1 MFVNGN
7 ILKPSLVFVG
17 EAHPIIVK
25 HLEGSFLQI
34 YDTSSDN
41 DKRSSLFCHSFTDD
55 EKSFR
60 TFVPGPNVI
69 KLFCP

>member
-7 ILKPSLVFVG
+7 IFQPSLVFVG

-41 DKRSSLFCHSFTDD
+41 DKRSSLLCHIFSND
-55 EKSFR
+55 EKSFW
-60 TFVPGPNVI
+60 TFVPGLPDLG
-69 KLFCP
+69 K